1 MAIAPLDGARDGA
14 RSGESG
20 LRLVRGDRPVGAAPR
35 GTARHAAS
43 ELTEAL
49 RRSRAAHPT
58 AQAVRTPLRVPTGPR
73 PGAVGAERAI
83 ARRVATIERRAA
95 RRTSHRAAT
104 MARRRSTAGL
114 GTVVAAIVLLAL
126 PLHALGAVTLDGRPT
141 PGGVP
146 AGLAPGSVYV
156 VQSGDSIASIAQRVN
171 PAQTATIEHE
181 LVASTGSRTVV
192 PGEHVVVP

>member
-1 MAIAPLDGARDGA
+1 MAIAPLDGAGDGA
-14 RSGESG
+14 RIGEPG
-20 LRLVRGDRPVGAAPR
+20 LRLVRGGRPIGAAPR
-35 GTARHAAS
+35 GTARHAVS
-43 ELTEAL
+43 ERTGAL

-58 AQAVRTPLRVPTGPR
+58 AQSVATPLGVTTVSV
-73 PGAVGAERAI
+73 PGAVGTERAI
-83 ARRVATIERRAA
+83 ALRAGIDERAS
-95 RRTSHRAAT
+95 RRTLPRAAT
-104 MARRRSTAGL
+104 LARRRRTAGL
-114 GTVVAAIVLLAL
+114 GAVVAALVLLAM

-171 PAQTATIEHE
+171 PAQAATIEHA

-192 PGEHVVVP
+192 PGEHVVIP

>member
-14 RSGESG
+14 RIDESG
-20 LRLVRGDRPVGAAPR
+20 LRLVLGDRPGGAAPR

-43 ELTEAL
+43 ERTEAL

-58 AQAVRTPLRVPTGPR
+58 AQAVGTPLRVPSGSR

-83 ARRVATIERRAA
+83 ARRLATIEESAA
-95 RRTSHRAAT
+95 RRTSTRAAT
-104 MARRRSTAGL
+104 LARRRRIAGL
-114 GTVVAAIVLLAL
+114 GTVVAALVLLAL

-171 PAQTATIEHE
+171 PAQAATIEHE
-181 LVASTGSRTVV
+181 LVASTGSRIVV